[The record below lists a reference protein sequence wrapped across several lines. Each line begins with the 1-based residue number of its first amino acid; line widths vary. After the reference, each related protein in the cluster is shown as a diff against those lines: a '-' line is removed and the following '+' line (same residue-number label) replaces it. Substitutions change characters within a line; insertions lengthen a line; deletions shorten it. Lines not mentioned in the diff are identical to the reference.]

1 MKAKITNKNAGN
13 ISYVVLF
20 FQILLMIGIL
30 VAVFTNE
37 FAQNTDKN
45 NVEPKT
51 CAVYP
56 DVVAELDLIDFNTI
70 DGLVAMVEPELPK

>member
-1 MKAKITNKNAGN
+1 MRTKITNKNAGN
-13 ISYVVLF
+13 ISYLVLVC
-20 FQILLMIGIL
+20 QIILMIG
-30 VAVFTNE
+30 VVVVVFTNE